1 MRKITLD
8 EIPALQLTT
17 GERIMMPLSKP
28 LDILVVGSTSL
39 FIGAITGMSGTNP
52 GRFAVVTYV
61 ESSVPTS
68 VGTTIGITAMV
79 TVSTVMA
86 YLKSGNV
93 YRRAFLTLTTT
104 GVIGCVI
111 ASFFT
116 VLLPSLL
123 VLVMVAAAAVWSI
136 YRIAFSRGTYTGD
149 GEVESFD
156 RKQHAKQ
163 YTVGLV
169 VGFLSGLIGI
179 IFSNIVLGSL
189 IHVVKSNPKL
199 LIGTTLAF
207 SAVLGACGVFAHL
220 AQGNMNFLLLGI
232 MGSTG
237 VIGGVVG
244 SRFSVSMES
253 RKLKMLIIGTQAG
266 ALTYL
271 TFVIVIA
278 ILRPAVIHCRSC
290 F

>member
-1 MRKITLD
+1 MV
-8 EIPALQLTT
+8 E
-17 GERIMMPLSKP
+17 P
-28 LDILVVGSTSL
+28 LDILIVGSVSL
-39 FIGAITGMSGTNP
+39 FMGAITSMSGLNL
-52 GRFAVVTYV
+52 GRFTVVAYA

-116 VLLPSLL
+116 VLLPSIL
-123 VLVMVAAAAVWSI
+123 VLVMIAVAMAWSM

-156 RKQHAKQ
+156 RKQYVRQ
-163 YTVGLV
+163 YTAGLI
-169 VGFLSGLIGI
+169 VGFLSGLIGV
-179 IFSNIVLGSL
+179 IFGSIVLGSL

-207 SAVLGACGVFAHL
+207 SAVLGVCGVFAHL

-232 MGSTG
+232 MGSAG
-237 VIGGVVG
+237 IIGGVVG
-244 SRFSVSMES
+244 SRFSTSMAP
-253 RKLKMLIIGTQAG
+253 RKLKMMLIVTQAG

-271 TFVIVIA
+271 AFVIVIA
-278 ILRPAVIHCRSC
+278 ILRPATIHCNSC